1 MADRDDLIERYLKAI
16 DLELCRLD
24 TPTIDTLFVGGGTPT
39 HFDAE
44 HLQSF
49 LKIVRERFHLSGCC
63 EWSMEANPEDITRDK
78 VAMLHDHGVNRISL
92 GVQSF
97 NIDKLRVLERG
108 HSPETA
114 VNAVRAV
121 AEMIDNVSIDLIFAA
136 PGETLADWQSDL
148 AVVSGLP
155 VTHVSTYALTFE
167 KGTSFWSRRAQG
179 DLSAASESCEVDM
192 YQAARQE
199 LSVAGFHHYEISS
212 FACEGSQCQH
222 NLGYWKGLG
231 WYAAGPGAARFVEGR
246 REVNHRSTT
255 TYLRRMESG
264 DSPTAER
271 EAITREQYARERAA
285 FGIRMI
291 DGVDLE
297 VLESETGVPL
307 AELCGDV
314 INQSISE
321 GLLVKPLPNWIR
333 LSDRGILFADTI
345 ASRLLG

>member
-1 MADRDDLIERYLKAI
+1 M
-16 DLELCRLD
+16 
-24 TPTIDTLFVGGGTPT
+24 
-39 HFDAE
+39 
-44 HLQSF
+44 
-49 LKIVRERFHLSGCC
+49 
-63 EWSMEANPEDITRDK
+63 
-78 VAMLHDHGVNRISL
+78 
-92 GVQSF
+92 
-97 NIDKLRVLERG
+97 LERG

-246 REVNHRSTT
+246 REVNPQEH
-255 TYLRRMESG
+255 
-264 DSPTAER
+264 D
-271 EAITREQYARERAA
+271 
-285 FGIRMI
+285 
-291 DGVDLE
+291 DL
-297 VLESETGVPL
+297 SETHGV
-307 AELCGDV
+307 
-314 INQSISE
+314 
-321 GLLVKPLPNWIR
+321 
-333 LSDRGILFADTI
+333 RG
-345 ASRLLG
+345 